1 MAFQLRR
8 ASAVFLACAVLAFGG
23 VCGWAAGGTPD
34 GDEPLDPAAR
44 AERYAALFETVWLS
58 VYQRYV
64 GAGVERVDWFAVRGV
79 YKPRVT
85 GARDDEEAYR
95 YLEEMVAL
103 LEDPLTF
110 VRSPAEAAAL
120 RSPEEDASRYS
131 GVGILLSQFPDGSA
145 VVAGV
150 FDRSPAARGGVRKG
164 ERIVA
169 VDGEPAAGKS
179 LDEVAGKIQGPVG
192 SQVAL
197 TLADPWGAERTVT
210 LRRAEIQVRAE
221 VVSERLPG
229 GIGYL
234 SIPHFNAGTA
244 AQVLSHLRRL
254 YRMNGLIIDLRGL
267 DPGASLTDFARIAG
281 LFTEED
287 LGGIF
292 LSGGVFPLRPDREW
306 QGGTGAFGV
315 PPPTRLDYWEK
326 PIAIIVDGSVARSQ
340 YAMALVTGLAGSGKA
355 VVVGRGVEPS
365 PLVATGQ
372 WVEEL
377 PGGGLLAI
385 AASKLVSLTDGR
397 VIDGLAVDVEVPLD
411 ARYVEAW
418 YRGSDLDVEAAREA
432 LAARLGRGRAE

>member
-1 MAFQLRR
+1 MDVDEEVYLAEKETGHRNRALAYFLKDLGVLRAGVEETLDYYFR
-8 ASAVFLACAVLAFGG
+8 QCALRVTCVDLARMGLFLAAPPGSPAPVCRELIRMVNAFMVTCGMYNGSGEFAVRAGIPAKSGVSGAVDGGGPRQAGRGGVRPGAGIQRQQRRRGRTPGGAQPPAGLERFLSFDDGPRKGTAAHHRIPTLSEVIGRGLSAPAGIRRFSRMPRFLAFGG

-131 GVGILLSQFPDGSA
+131 GVGILLSQFPDGST

-210 LRRAEIQVRAE
+210 LRRAEIQV
-221 VVSERLPG
+221 P
-229 GIGYL
+229 
-234 SIPHFNAGTA
+234 
-244 AQVLSHLRRL
+244 RRSS
-254 YRMNGLIIDLRGL
+254 R
-267 DPGASLTDFARIAG
+267 S
-281 LFTEED
+281 
-287 LGGIF
+287 
-292 LSGGVFPLRPDREW
+292 
-306 QGGTGAFGV
+306 AF
-315 PPPTRLDYWEK
+315 R
-326 PIAIIVDGSVARSQ
+326 
-340 YAMALVTGLAGSGKA
+340 
-355 VVVGRGVEPS
+355 
-365 PLVATGQ
+365 
-372 WVEEL
+372 
-377 PGGGLLAI
+377 
-385 AASKLVSLTDGR
+385 AASAISPFPIST
-397 VIDGLAVDVEVPLD
+397 P
-411 ARYVEAW
+411 AR
-418 YRGSDLDVEAAREA
+418 RRRS
-432 LAARLGRGRAE
+432 